1 MTDSFCSRMTAS
13 VELATLYT
21 TPDTIPFHYFIC
33 ILFHFILLLLARV
46 AAKL

>member
-1 MTDSFCSRMTAS
+1 MTAS

-21 TPDTIPFHYFIC
+21 TPDTIPFHYFMF
-33 ILFHFILLLLARV
+33 ILFHFILLARA